1 MWKLRKQSIF
11 QPGSVSI
18 YSQTKLF
25 QSGLVQ
31 LRNSMQQM
39 ELESSA
45 LLLTHVWPAL
55 PHVCQRRLT
64 LGYFHMWQM
73 LCRRIRTV
81 DTDVV
86 VLAVASFNRIAP
98 DELWVAF
105 GVGQSFRYIAIH
117 QMVATMT
124 PAKCRLFL
132 SLTLCLHLLAEERRQ
147 PGRLGSLSQRSL
159 MLCRNSWPCQV
170 RSVKDQAH

>member
-1 MWKLRKQSIF
+1 MRKDIF
-11 QPGSVSI
+11 DENKKHEKPFFCL
-18 YSQTKLF
+18 SQ
-25 QSGLVQ
+25 GA
-31 LRNSMQQM
+31 RNCMQQM

-64 LGYFHMWQM
+64 PGYFHMWQM

-132 SLTLCLHLLAEERRQ
+132 SPTLCLHLLAEERRQ